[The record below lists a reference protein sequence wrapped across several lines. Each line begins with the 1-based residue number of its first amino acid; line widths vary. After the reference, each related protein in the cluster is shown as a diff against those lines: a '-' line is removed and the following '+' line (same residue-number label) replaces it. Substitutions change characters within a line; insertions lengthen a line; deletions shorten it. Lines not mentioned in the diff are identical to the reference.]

1 MNAERIRNLLE
12 DVDRAAG
19 PPRYGP
25 VRARDIRRR
34 YHRRRRIAIAVPA
47 FVAAVLLFGV
57 ALWQLHPQG
66 EEHATGQ
73 QDRIASLEDR
83 IDQLQAQTDATL
95 RLVQDVLAKERQ
107 EQRLEALQAELASIP
122 DPAERLEQQ
131 ADKTAF
137 TLVYQADR
145 LYRELNQTESAVEA
159 YEQVIRLFPEN
170 RWADV
175 ARERLSEI
183 RSYRINKSLMEGE
196 SPCKPHESRSSV

>member
-1 MNAERIRNLLE
+1 MTDERIRSLLE
-12 DVDRAAG
+12 DADRAAG

-25 VRARDIRRR
+25 VRAGDLRRR
-34 YHRRRRIAIAVPA
+34 WHRQRLVA
-47 FVAAVLLFGV
+47 VAAPGAVAAAVLFGV
-57 ALWQLHPQG
+57 ALLHLRPERQT
-66 EEHATGQ
+66 TGQ

-83 IDQLQAQTDATL
+83 VQQLQAQTDATL
-95 RLVQDVLAKERQ
+95 KLVQEVLAKERQ

-122 DPAERLEQQ
+122 DPAERLEKQ

-145 LYRELNQTESAVEA
+145 MYRELNQTESAVEA
-159 YEQVIRLFPEN
+159 YEQVIRLFPQN

-183 RSYRINKSLMEGE
+183 RNYRINKSLKEGE
-196 SPCKPHESRSSV
+196 SPCEPHESRSSV